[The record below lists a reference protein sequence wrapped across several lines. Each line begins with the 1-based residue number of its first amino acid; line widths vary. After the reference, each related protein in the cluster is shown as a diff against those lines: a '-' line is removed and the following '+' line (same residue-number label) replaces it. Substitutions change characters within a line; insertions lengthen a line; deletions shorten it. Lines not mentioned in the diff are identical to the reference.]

1 MDNKFVSTYIVRQL
15 HWTIVHCETAVGAAA
30 AAPRT
35 GPRSGRSLRR
45 VQPNSAS
52 PPWWSCPFGRSGPES
67 SSAFAADAPRLRNI
81 SDIPFGLPCFA
92 SRWWLLLLA
101 GNCKSQIKRTGVITG
116 WLVGWWS
123 WWWLRVGW
131 LVGNRK
137 EREKRERAGKRMSI
151 RNEFANKFNKN
162 GRSSNNCKY
171 PLAAGLKSGWCIR
184 VAGNRMQIT
193 LEKLLL
199 QSRRLNLL
207 QQLKR
212 RGDGIGG

>member
-1 MDNKFVSTYIVRQL
+1 MGNSVEGGKLNQVRRSMFGHGTDPVATTTSRIQFPWPVSLAWIIRKFVSTYIVRQL

-116 WLVGWWS
+116 WLVGGHGGGCV
-123 WWWLRVGW
+123 LVGW
-131 LVGNRK
+131 LVIEK
-137 EREKRERAGKRMSI
+137 KEKREKEPG
-151 RNEFANKFNKN
+151 NE
-162 GRSSNNCKY
+162 
-171 PLAAGLKSGWCIR
+171 
-184 VAGNRMQIT
+184 
-193 LEKLLL
+193 
-199 QSRRLNLL
+199 
-207 QQLKR
+207 
-212 RGDGIGG
+212 